1 MTSAAIPEPESTTD
15 YNPNDDRLGGKMVKS
30 GLISANQLRHALE
43 VQERKGGRLADL
55 LIHLGAM
62 DSYRFLEFLAK
73 QPGTPS
79 ISLKHCRI
87 NEEIIALV
95 PVEFCQENELVPID
109 RMGKLLTVG
118 MVCPLDKATIE
129 KLHEMTGLRVKP
141 MLCSRNEVKEAIQR
155 YYTGLKL

>member
-1 MTSAAIPEPESTTD
+1 MSRAIEPDPSSPGAHD
-15 YNPNDDRLGGKMVKS
+15 PNADRLGGKLVKS

-43 VQERKGGRLADL
+43 LQDRKGGRIADI
-55 LIHLGAM
+55 LIHLGAL

-87 NEEIIALV
+87 QEDIISMV
-95 PVEFCQENELVPID
+95 PIEFCQSNELIPID

-118 MVCPLDKATIE
+118 MVCPLDRVAIE
-129 KLHEMTGLRVKP
+129 ALQEMTGLRVKP
-141 MLCSRNEVKEAIQR
+141 MLCSRNEVKDAIQR
-155 YYTGLKL
+155 YYVGLKL